1 MPLRFGS
8 WQWMRKLVTHPV
20 FDAALVVGLIALAL
34 WAFYDTDVMGRGRH
48 LPLLIGYK

>member
-1 MPLRFGS
+1 MPTRLGR
-8 WQWMRKLVTHPV
+8 WHWMRKLVTHPV

-34 WAFYDTDVMGRGRH
+34 LSFYDTDVMGRGRH